1 MNERGSFGVDCAS
14 FSTALNFSLAGI
26 SAFSQLNVLTVGS
39 NLWINPSGGE
49 YITDQENNNARAK
62 TQRDVKLLTA
72 FLQGKNEHRK
82 IEEI

>member
-49 YITDQENNNARAK
+49 YITDQENNN

-72 FLQGKNEHRK
+72 FLQGKNEQRK